1 MDKALAGA
9 ACSNESEVAL
19 KARGFE
25 FMMNAL
31 RLRDGF
37 ELARFQERTG
47 LTMASIQAP
56 LTEAEAKGLLE
67 RNLTHAWPTA
77 KGFDF
82 LSDLQELFLQ
92 E

>member
-1 MDKALAGA
+1 
-9 ACSNESEVAL
+9 
-19 KARGFE
+19 
-25 FMMNAL
+25 
-31 RLRDGF
+31 
-37 ELARFQERTG
+37 LARFQERTG

-56 LTEAEAKGLLE
+56 LAQAEAKGLLE

>member
-1 MDKALAGA
+1 
-9 ACSNESEVAL
+9 ACSNENEVAL

-56 LTEAEAKGLLE
+56 LAQAEAKGLLE